1 MVQAQLNNIRNIE
14 HKVHMDNIRSDNTP
28 PENRV
33 EKLTK
38 EGFLQSLSI
47 KLLKNLSQT
56 SCSQHISLNLI

>member
-1 MVQAQLNNIRNIE
+1 MVQAQLNNIKNIE
-14 HKVHMDNIRSDNTP
+14 HNVYMHNIRSGNTH

-56 SCSQHISLNLI
+56 SCSQHISLNTI